1 MSGNLETVSKA
12 ISIVQL
18 AQLITSLT
26 ITLRNAIERG
36 DAAVTAEE
44 LAGSVAANDAALAG
58 LDAAIARAKAEGR

>member
-36 DAAVTAEE
+36 DAAVTDEE
-44 LAGSVAANDAALAG
+44 LAASVAANDAALAG